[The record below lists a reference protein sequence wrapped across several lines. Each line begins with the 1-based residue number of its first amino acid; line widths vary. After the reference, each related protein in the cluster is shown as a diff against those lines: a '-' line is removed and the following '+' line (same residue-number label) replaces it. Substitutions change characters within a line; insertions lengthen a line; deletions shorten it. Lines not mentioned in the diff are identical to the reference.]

1 MERLYTVG
9 KTRPGTDSDTDH
21 ELLIVEFRL
30 KMKKLGKISR
40 PFIYDP
46 NQIT

>member
-9 KTRPGTDSDTDH
+9 KTRPGADCDTDH

-40 PFIYDP
+40 PFRYDP
-46 NQIT
+46 SQIP